1 MYELPLNILGSSIM
15 STPKNL
21 KRLTDSNR
29 MEWWLVMATK
39 TTHRSTLWGLLAEL
53 HSIRVHT
60 VPTPVFS
67 EFGEGHL
74 ARNVSTK
81 GSTVGL
87 PKQLLL
93 QLVGNNGPLLM
104 IVVAVNE
111 IQDSILQVKAWSLE
125 HYSAGNTLIVR

>member
-1 MYELPLNILGSSIM
+1 
-15 STPKNL
+15 
-21 KRLTDSNR
+21 
-29 MEWWLVMATK
+29 MATK
-39 TTHRSTLWGLLAEL
+39 TTHCSTLWVLLAEL

-67 EFGEGHL
+67 EFGEGPL
-74 ARNVSTK
+74 ARKVSTK